1 MIVNQESEL
10 QINHATTQP
19 WIVCMG
25 GEDWWYHSHAHF
37 DIQVMKRLAQRCRV
51 LYICSIGM
59 RMPSLRKDAQFWRK
73 ISNKWQSVRHAMRRV
88 QPNLWVYSPL
98 PVPLYQWR
106 WGRSINCHVLR
117 IQLKIVFDRLGIRE
131 PIFWINT
138 PTAWP
143 VVETIKRC
151 GLIYQRTDEY
161 AEYGFDN
168 FNAAYVQSVDQ
179 ELLTKADLV
188 LHVDPDLHERAA
200 RHTNNT
206 LLFEQ
211 GVDEAFFIDDSEDN
225 TLPSDWPPVSGPVV
239 GYVGTLDPHKFDAEL
254 VYRTAIQLLE
264 CQFVII
270 GPEHQNAMIL
280 KKLKNVHFLG
290 YKPHGII
297 AQYIRKFDVCM
308 LPTARTSWGLHCRP
322 IKLME
327 YLAAGRPVIATRTP
341 AAESFR
347 EFVSIAE
354 TADEW
359 AKELRRI
366 LTGRQSIS
374 GEIKQRLSQYSWNQ
388 QVDRIWRILQDRS
401 LFVVHDH
408 ESSVAHK
415 LTETVDQEP
424 SSLPT
429 RPPMVIEK

>member
-1 MIVNQESEL
+1 MIANHEL
-10 QINHATTQP
+10 GLQTDHAIAKP

-51 LYICSIGM
+51 LYVCSIGM
-59 RMPSLRKDAQFWRK
+59 RMPSLRKDAQFWKR
-73 ISNKWQSVRHAMRRV
+73 IGNKLQSVQHALQRV

-106 WGRSINCHVLR
+106 WGRSINRSILR
-117 IQLKIVFDRLGIRE
+117 IQLRIVFDRLGIRK

-143 VVETIKRC
+143 VVETISRH

-168 FNAAYVQSVDQ
+168 FNTAYVRAVDQ
-179 ELLTKADLV
+179 ELLTKADLI
-188 LHVDPDLHERAA
+188 LHVDSDLHERAA
-200 RHTNNT
+200 QHTSNT
-206 LLFEQ
+206 LLLEQ
-211 GVDEAFFIDDSEDN
+211 GVDEAFFMDDSDIAP
-225 TLPSDWPPVSGPVV
+225 LPSDWPSVSGPII

-254 VYRTAIQLLE
+254 VYRTAIQLPE

-280 KKLKNVHFLG
+280 KKLKNVYFLG
-290 YKPHGII
+290 AKPHGIV
-297 AQYIRKFDVCM
+297 AQYIRKFDVCI

-327 YLAAGRPVIATRTP
+327 YLAAGKPVVATRTP

-359 AKELRRI
+359 ILELRRI
-366 LTGRQSIS
+366 LVNGRTVSDK
-374 GEIKQRLSQYSWNQ
+374 IKQRLSRCTWNQ
-388 QVDRIWRILQDRS
+388 QVDRIWRILQDRN
-401 LFVVHDH
+401 LFAVNNH
-408 ESSVAHK
+408 EGSDTHK
-415 LTETVDQEP
+415 STEAIDQKSNSQP
-424 SSLPT
+424 IRST
-429 RPPMVIEK
+429 MVIEK